1 MKTKLV
7 MISIL
12 RDGGSTIWIEES
24 DKDSIKTIEDFDNIQ
39 QYYIDGRIGSTT
51 EGELFDRHPSE
62 EGAIMLNKDEF
73 EFLENSRLKNKSS

>member
-7 MISIL
+7 MISTL

-39 QYYIDGRIGSTT
+39 EYYIDGRIGSTT
-51 EGELFDRHPSE
+51 KGELYDRNPSK
-62 EGAIMLNKDEF
+62 EGAIKLNKDEF
-73 EFLENSRLKNKSS
+73 EFLENSRSRKKSS